1 MRDIESLGGHRQDGV
16 QLIRPFDPP
25 LDYQCGRGLGPF
37 VLISRIDE
45 AGNSFLRCLTCRCTG
60 RRRA

>member
-16 QLIRPFDPP
+16 QLIRPFD
-25 LDYQCGRGLGPF
+25 YQCGRGLGPF
-37 VLISRIDE
+37 VLISRIDK

-60 RRRA
+60 HRRA